1 MFAKVCCRD
10 KIVTCCSWTRDVEK
24 ALEILEVGG
33 VHSTL
38 CQIRRETQ
46 QADAIQVC
54 GLIGYQLC
62 GPVVHEHGLKSQQ
75 IARRLMPF
83 RSEIFLAINSVN
95 LSHLR
100 MADVYIQG

>member
-62 GPVVHEHGLKSQQ
+62 GPVTHEQGVKSQQ
-75 IARRLMPF
+75 IAASRCHSDPWCHW
-83 RSEIFLAINSVN
+83 
-95 LSHLR
+95 LSTPWTCR
-100 MADVYIQG
+100 A